1 MRRPVFEC
9 LIVSPGDG
17 STEYLFGVNPPEL
30 LGGLERVLQ
39 GLFPDSYEL
48 ERITKPEPYPREIL
62 VSRLNQETPGENTEE
77 VLEGRGTEE
86 SLSTVGGQG
95 TGELVGVV
103 FEGVVG
109 RSKDWQTRLQDFESF
124 RASEHSRTP
133 LSGVLEFL
141 TSHGRPGVYQ
151 VLLRPKPD
159 WSSEADARIGDI
171 ESYQDGI
178 GAQLTSTIFG
188 SAPEGTPIPH
198 SDRERIESIRARET
212 HRSFLMNAR
221 LLTTDPQ
228 GEEYQ
233 DSDDQGEYEDTAAAK
248 TDKATKHAFSG
259 SGLEGLFGGL
269 AGPKYEIQGRL
280 QRGKNARR
288 LRDRIS
294 TREFEGASFGGL
306 RSRFT
311 RRGSRGFVVDAR
323 EAPSFFVLDG
333 SALTNQG
340 VRGVAPTPGE
350 RTRLK
355 RPPPSELETYRGSGL
370 PLGRALTEDGSTES
384 ESIVL
389 PPSLQ
394 SLHVAWFGRTGSGKS
409 TSLINGILENQESTG
424 GADILI
430 DPKGDGMA
438 TEYLRAHY
446 AKHGDLEGVTYF
458 DCARVLPAFSF
469 FDIRPELRMGIAR
482 TSAVEDKVE
491 HYIEILTQIMGPE
504 RFERA
509 VRSPD
514 IIRYVLKAM
523 FDPVHGQDAFTHRE
537 FLTTIQK
544 MHEDQT
550 PPAVSDPDLEGMLAG
565 VTANQA
571 RSFNELMGGVATR
584 VEKIPVDRRLAR
596 IFNHVPDETTIAG
609 HETRTQDA
617 QSLGVGVESSTG
629 GDPEQEDSDT
639 GGVGDD
645 EEGELSGGGLSSSTD
660 EEGSGSVDAYFDLFE
675 HISEDEVIIF
685 DTGGLRSEFQR
696 VLTLVVLS
704 NLWSALKRR
713 SQHEQATQPRVDSGI
728 EMEPNRAHEE
738 GSSLGRSPEDEGA
751 SLGIGD
757 SSDPGGAS
765 SIPSTAMSG
774 SRGSSKTSGS
784 SGGLVNVY
792 VEEAAS
798 VAVSG
803 LLSEFLAQSRGFG
816 CSVTLA
822 MQFPQQLEDASPRAY
837 SEVLNN
843 VSTIVTGNVALDR
856 RLSERLSTEDTSRRE
871 VGNRLRALRRGEWM
885 VRLPSGFN
893 SVEPRPFLVQSLPQ
907 PPGIRDGPQ
916 PLTEGEG
923 EGFVS
928 ALRST
933 QERTEK
939 ESGVVV
945 REPSTIPEN
954 AHTDAKE
961 EEEGEE
967 ELGMGVG
974 GVLSPLAL
982 TKRLPRTV
990 EYHGET
996 HALTCR
1002 ECDSRYNPSME
1013 GMERAIECCSR
1024 LDDVDEDDI
1033 PITSLHLKLTP
1044 KEFEESKWS
1053 ARQLAFLQAVYNAQQ
1068 LRYEPPE
1075 YDLKEDSMLRL
1086 QEYTGI
1092 SSEEIQGLLDADVL
1106 RHDRDHP
1113 HRLYSV
1119 PASGRH
1125 AIGEQYRQG
1134 IDFGHTKGDLDEST
1148 EHVLGVEIL
1157 WEHIVLE
1164 FKNNPDSTVVE
1175 VLRYYELD
1183 ERDEP
1188 AFPVEAF
1195 MSTSEETPREA
1206 STEYDQRRLDVVGL
1220 DADGNIVVTGEVER
1234 INHDVAR
1241 AVPSDYDKMAACNPE
1256 EAIWVVMSQSA
1267 GHDVLQALNDPL
1279 EGEPRVEKTYAPT
1292 TPPHQFR
1299 INEPGLTAVYPAEW
1313 LHKQNKKQRQ
1323 AEAFHEE

>member
-1 MRRPVFEC
+1 M
-9 LIVSPGDG
+9 
-17 STEYLFGVNPPEL
+17 
-30 LGGLERVLQ
+30 
-39 GLFPDSYEL
+39 
-48 ERITKPEPYPREIL
+48 
-62 VSRLNQETPGENTEE
+62 
-77 VLEGRGTEE
+77 
-86 SLSTVGGQG
+86 
-95 TGELVGVV
+95 
-103 FEGVVG
+103 
-109 RSKDWQTRLQDFESF
+109 
-124 RASEHSRTP
+124 
-133 LSGVLEFL
+133 LEFL
-141 TSHGRPGVYQ
+141 TSHDRPGVYQ
-151 VLLRPKPD
+151 MLLRPKPD
-159 WSSEADARIGDI
+159 WSSEADARIRDL
-171 ESYQDGI
+171 ESHQDGL
-178 GAQLTSTIFG
+178 GAQLTSTVFG
-188 SAPEGTPIPH
+188 SAPEDTPLSQ
-198 SDRERIESIRARET
+198 SDSERIEDIRSRES
-212 HRSFLMNAR
+212 HRSFVVNAR
-221 LLTTDPQ
+221 LLTTGSQNESYGGIDGGESESIDPERIE
-228 GEEYQ
+228 GDELE
-233 DSDDQGEYEDTAAAK
+233 
-248 TDKATKHAFSG
+248 TDEKSESSMG
-259 SGLEGLFGGL
+259 GLEGLFGELGSS
-269 AGPKYEIQGRL
+269 KYGVQGRL
-280 QRGKNARR
+280 QRGKSARKLGR
-288 LRDRIS
+288 AICSRD
-294 TREFEGASFGGL
+294 FEEASFGGL

-311 RRGSRGFVVDAR
+311 RRGSPGIVVDAS

-350 RTRLK
+350 RTQLN
-355 RPPPSELETYRGSGL
+355 RPPPSELETYRGRGL
-370 PLGRALTEDGSTES
+370 PLGRALTEDGSTEE
-384 ESIVL
+384 ESITL

-409 TSLINGILENQESTG
+409 TSLINGILENQEATG

-438 TEYLRAHY
+438 IEYLQAHY
-446 AKHGDLEGVTYF
+446 AKHGNLDGVTYF

-469 FDIRPELRMGIAR
+469 FDIRPELAMGIAR

-537 FLTTIQK
+537 FHETVQK

-596 IFNHVPDETTIAG
+596 IFNHTPDSRTIENALENTTPES
-609 HETRTQDA
+609 ETRIED
-617 QSLGVGVESSTG
+617 SESDSHGVGVESGTG
-629 GDPEQEDSDT
+629 GGEPLQEDAGSENLGVD
-639 GGVGDD
+639 GGEGVGGEDSTPVRGS
-645 EEGELSGGGLSSSTD
+645 ESGRAGSEGL
-660 EEGSGSVDAYFDLFE
+660 DAYFDLFE

-713 SQHEQATQPRVDSGI
+713 SQEDQTTKSGLDSGI
-728 EMEPNRAHEE
+728 EPTQEHEGESPRE
-738 GSSLGRSPEDEGA
+738 GSCEDGSAPRIEA
-751 SLGIGD
+751 ED
-757 SSDPGGAS
+757 SSDSRRANSASGGNGGN
-765 SIPSTAMSG
+765 SG
-774 SRGSSKTSGS
+774 SESGS
-784 SGGLVNVY
+784 TTGLVNVY

-856 RLSERLSTEDTSRRE
+856 RLAERLTTEDTSRVE
-871 VGNRLRALRRGEWM
+871 VGNRLRALRRGQWM
-885 VRLPSGFN
+885 VRLPSEFN
-893 SVEPRPFLVQSLPQ
+893 SVEPRPFLLQSLPQ
-907 PPGIRDGPQ
+907 PPGIPDGPE
-916 PLTEGEG
+916 PLTDEED

-928 ALRST
+928 ALRVA
-933 QERTEK
+933 QERTEE

-954 AHTDAKE
+954 AHTDATE
-961 EEEGEE
+961 DSEDED
-967 ELGMGVG
+967 ELGLGVG

-982 TKRLPRTV
+982 TKRLPATV
-990 EYHGET
+990 EYQGET
-996 HALTCR
+996 HALVCR
-1002 ECDSRYNPSME
+1002 ECDSRYNPTRD
-1013 GMERAIECCSR
+1013 GMERAIECCSS
-1024 LDDVDEDDI
+1024 LSDVDEDDI

-1044 KEFEESKWS
+1044 KEFEASGWS
-1053 ARQLAFLQAVYNAQQ
+1053 ARQLGFVQAVYNAQQ
-1068 LRYEPPE
+1068 LRYDPPE
-1075 YDLKEDSMLRL
+1075 YDLMEDSMLRL

-1092 SSEEIQGLLDADVL
+1092 TNEEIQELLKADVV
-1106 RHDRDHP
+1106 RHDTDHP

-1134 IDFGHTKGDLDEST
+1134 IDYGHGKGDLDESS
-1148 EHVLGVEIL
+1148 EHVLAVEIL
-1157 WEHIVLE
+1157 RQHIIE
-1164 FKNNPDSTVVE
+1164 EYQKDPDSRVTEVVP
-1175 VLRYYELD
+1175 YYELD
-1183 ERDEP
+1183 EQDEP
-1188 AFPVEAF
+1188 AFPADAF
-1195 MSTSEETPREA
+1195 MATSEDTPREA
-1206 STEYDQRRLDVVGL
+1206 SEEYDQRRLDVVGL
-1220 DADGNIVVTGEVER
+1220 DTKGSVVVAGEAER

-1241 AVPSDYDKMAACNPE
+1241 AVPRDYDKMAACNPE

-1299 INEPGLTAVYPAEW
+1299 IQEPGLTAVYPAEW
-1313 LHKQNKKQRQ
+1313 LHKQTKAKVNRESLDQS
-1323 AEAFHEE
+1323 